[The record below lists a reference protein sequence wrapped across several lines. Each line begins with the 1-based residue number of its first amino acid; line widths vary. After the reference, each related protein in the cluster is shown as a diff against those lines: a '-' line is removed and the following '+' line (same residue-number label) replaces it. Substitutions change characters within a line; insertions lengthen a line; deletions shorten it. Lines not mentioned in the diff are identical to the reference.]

1 MRWFLPNPIKTLPTF
16 NNIRSISFRSFVR
29 SSVRNRFQMAA
40 IHNHSEAGLAKRFWI
55 KFNRESIFAMYA
67 PFVISLASG
76 NLKIDS
82 FRHYIAQ
89 DVHFLR
95 AFAQA

>member
-1 MRWFLPNPIKTLPTF
+1 
-16 NNIRSISFRSFVR
+16 
-29 SSVRNRFQMAA
+29 MAA

-55 KFNRESIFAMYA
+55 KFNRESIFAMYT

>member
-1 MRWFLPNPIKTLPTF
+1 M
-16 NNIRSISFRSFVR
+16 
-29 SSVRNRFQMAA
+29 SVAA
-40 IHNHSEAGLAKRFWI
+40 VDSEVGLSERFWI
-55 KFNRESIFAMYA
+55 KFRRESVLALYT
-67 PFVISLASG
+67 PFVLCLASG
-76 NLKIDS
+76 NLRIET